1 MIVFLQRWYW
11 LAHKACTRAMD
22 LQIYH
27 WVQKHPHNLNH
38 LTTYMSQPQLP
49 SLTWWFIYDQLHPDG
64 LLTSN
69 NVNLEACPQ
78 ILSKMLVFHSA
89 VAMFFSPSD
98 PSRSHGM
105 RHERIEST
113 PSWHGHPQRDCV
125 LVVEDDSQ
133 EGFSMSAVHVLLF
146 FSFTHQ
152 QEKYPYKQLQ
162 YPCTL
167 VEWLKKVGDSP
178 DPKTSMWIVKLEYCQ
193 WWQVISVIHIDS
205 LYRWLICCLSLGID
219 LFLIGFISH
228 ILWTLLKPSR

>member
-1 MIVFLQRWYW
+1 
-11 LAHKACTRAMD
+11 
-22 LQIYH
+22 
-27 WVQKHPHNLNH
+27 
-38 LTTYMSQPQLP
+38 
-49 SLTWWFIYDQLHPDG
+49 
-64 LLTSN
+64 
-69 NVNLEACPQ
+69 
-78 ILSKMLVFHSA
+78 
-89 VAMFFSPSD
+89 MFFSPSD

-178 DPKTSMWIVKLEYCQ
+178 DPKTSMWIMKLEYCQ

-205 LYRWLICCLSLGID
+205 PMTHLLPVIGYRPIPHR
-219 LFLIGFISH
+219 FHFSH
-228 ILWTLLKPSR
+228 SMDTFEAFYVNKYADHHANEIL